1 MCLVCGKSLPYFV
14 LLIDGVVQSFHGF
27 QKEYTTTD
35 SKQCCYKMIAKLQQQ
50 EKEYLH
56 YILASHARKDHI
68 DKNEDCITK
77 SQAHINKN
85 KDQIDKNKDSI
96 EEH

>member
-1 MCLVCGKSLPYFV
+1 MCLVCGKSLSHIV

-35 SKQCCYKMIAKLQQQ
+35 SKQCCYNMIAKLQQQ

-56 YILASHARKDHI
+56 YILASHARKE
-68 DKNEDCITK
+68 KTTLTK
-77 SQAHINKN
+77 MNTVSPKTKPA
-85 KDQIDKNKDSI
+85 
-96 EEH
+96 